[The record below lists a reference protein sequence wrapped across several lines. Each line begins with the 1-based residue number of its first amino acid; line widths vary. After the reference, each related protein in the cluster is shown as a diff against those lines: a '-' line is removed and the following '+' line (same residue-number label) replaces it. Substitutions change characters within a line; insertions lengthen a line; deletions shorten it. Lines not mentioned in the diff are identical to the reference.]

1 MTKTDIT
8 LPAELVEQVLKL
20 TPEQQD
26 KLIDLLYDA
35 VEGPPDDLS
44 ATLKERVEDVL
55 SGKVQT
61 VTGDEVDERIRS
73 NLVAARAARR
83 S

>member
-1 MTKTDIT
+1 MTETEIT
-8 LPAELVEQVLKL
+8 LPPDLVERVLKL

-35 VEGPPDDLS
+35 MEGPPEDLS
-44 ATLKERVEDVL
+44 AVLKERVEDVL
-55 SGKVQT
+55 SGKVRT
-61 VTGDEVDERIRS
+61 VSGDEVDERIRS
-73 NLVAARAARR
+73 ALAAARAARR